1 MELSSQRTS
10 PSPTRTSPLPA
21 RGAKEIVTALGLG
34 AAGVTGGQA
43 VEITGG
49 RWSGKT
55 TLLEGLCSVA
65 AGHGWTVAASTAS
78 PAMAQAP
85 FGLFVEALEDL
96 VEHMDPDRLDG
107 YGSGQAAW
115 LAPLFPVLATT
126 ARDVLPPVP
135 ADTYRI
141 WRSMRALLRT
151 LAADSPLLLTLD
163 DVHLADRG
171 SLQLLGHLLEH
182 PVDGP
187 VVVAFARRDRP
198 GDRVLNDMPV
208 RRAARGGVL
217 RVRPVPLTEE
227 EAIALLPEDLSR
239 VHCETLLVESRG
251 NPGLLRAFA
260 RLREV
265 PGLTGAWAPPLPPDL
280 LADVLRDFRSLSAE
294 GWQVV
299 RAAAVLHEPFAPD
312 DLKEIAQVDDA
323 ALSRAL
329 DELMHEEL
337 LRPDE
342 LAWQL
347 RFANPLLRV
356 AAYQSAGPGWLLGA
370 HAQAARMPARPGSS
384 SAHLAR
390 HLERGAALRDGSG
403 ARVLWDAAAQWLWR
417 DPAQAVSWIR
427 AAQASRAG
435 GGTEPR
441 ERLLLGKSLALT
453 GRLTASLTTLGPL
466 CESGAEGTRL
476 RVEAAQWR
484 ARAYR
489 LLGRPDRAHAELD
502 SLLHELAPGSVLRD
516 EVRHAVIELTLHT
529 RRPVP
534 STGEGDDE
542 GEGEPAIPE
551 GAPAALR
558 GRLLAQLAVATVR
571 GDQQGRAEQR
581 VLSARQLL
589 DGAPDCEVA
598 GELEGLY
605 WLATAEAALGRP
617 GAACTHYERGLRI
630 AETRRLTPHVPLFAM
645 ALSALQRHTGDEAG
659 AARHAACAEAVAAAT
674 DSEHLREQALRLR
687 RETAAGAGVTAL
699 PVRRRPADDA
709 AGGTTMAL
717 EGLSRREKEV
727 ALLVSA
733 GRTNQ
738 QIARVLELSH
748 KTVETYLGRI
758 FQKLQV
764 QSRAEVAAMVGR
776 SDRLGV
782 AAGS

>member
-21 RGAKEIVTALGLG
+21 RSAKEIVTALGLDAAG
-34 AAGVTGGQA
+34 AAGGHV
-43 VEITGG
+43 VEITGD

-55 TLLEGLCSVA
+55 TLLEGLCSAA
-65 AGHGWTVAASTAS
+65 AGHGWTVAASAAS
-78 PAMAQAP
+78 PATAQAP

-96 VEHMDPDRLDG
+96 VEHLDPDRLDG
-107 YGSGQAAW
+107 HGSGQAAW
-115 LAPLFPVLATT
+115 LAPLFPVLAAT
-126 ARDVLPPVP
+126 ARDVVPPVP

-151 LAADSPLLLTLD
+151 LAADGPLLLALD
-163 DVHLADRG
+163 DVHQADRA
-171 SLQLLGHLLEH
+171 SLQLLGHLREH

-187 VVVAFARRDRP
+187 VVIALTSRDRP
-198 GDRVLNDMPV
+198 ADPTLHDMPA
-208 RRAARGGVL
+208 RRSARGGVL
-217 RVRPVPLTEE
+217 RVRPAPLTEE

-239 VHCETLLVESRG
+239 VHCETLLDESRG

-260 RLREV
+260 RLRQV
-265 PGLTGAWAPPLPPDL
+265 PGLTGAWVPPLPPDL

-323 ALSRAL
+323 PLWRAL

-370 HAQAARMPARPGSS
+370 HAQAARMLDRPGSS

-390 HLERGAALRDGSG
+390 HLERGAALRDESG
-403 ARVLWDAAAQWLWR
+403 ARVLWDAAARRLWQ

-441 ERLLLGKSLALT
+441 EQLLLGKSLALA

-466 CESGAEGTRL
+466 CESGAEETGL

-502 SLLHELAPGSVLRD
+502 SLLGELAPGSVLRD

-534 STGEGDDE
+534 STGEGAGED
-542 GEGEPAIPE
+542 EGEPAIPA

-558 GRLLAQLAVATVR
+558 GRLLAQLAVAAVR
-571 GDQQGRAEQR
+571 GDQQGPAEQR
-581 VLSARQLL
+581 ALSARQLL
-589 DGAPDCEVA
+589 DAAPDCEVA

-687 RETAAGAGVTAL
+687 RETAAGAGGAAL
-699 PVRRRPADDA
+699 PGRRRPADDA
-709 AGGTTMAL
+709 AGGTTVAL

-782 AAGS
+782 AVGS